1 MPGVISPTSSRNSV
15 PPSACSNTPRRSR
28 NCAGEC
34 PSLVTEW
41 FGLKQGFADRRTVDG
56 DEGRASSNIAVP
68 MKNLGHPR
76 LANARFARDQ
86 DRIGPLRD
94 HRQQFLDSP
103 RSPGDSE
110 VRQRTPETSGNS
122 TSGLPLGHV
131 ATRTDKIRCL
141 IGIKS
146 GEDALNEYQ
155 SRTWGCGGVVVNR
168 VEESI
173 ESGSSWRCAS
183 ARTLPDL
190 PNGPIATA

>member
-1 MPGVISPTSSRNSV
+1 MIKTVSARSETIGSSSSTRR
-15 PPSACSNTPRRSR
+15 AALETPRS
-28 NCAGEC
+28 
-34 PSLVTEW
+34 
-41 FGLKQGFADRRTVDG
+41 
-56 DEGRASSNIAVP
+56 
-68 MKNLGHPR
+68 
-76 LANARFARDQ
+76 
-86 DRIGPLRD
+86 
-94 HRQQFLDSP
+94 DSA
-103 RSPGDSE
+103 
-110 VRQRTPETSGNS
+110 TPETSGNS